1 MKEIKRSI
9 GQYDVPVA
17 LWAIGVGAIGIVT
30 IIVLVGKLMMSQ

>member
-17 LWAIGVGAIGIVT
+17 LWAIGVGAIGFVT
-30 IIVLVGKLMMSQ
+30 IVGFVILMMSQ